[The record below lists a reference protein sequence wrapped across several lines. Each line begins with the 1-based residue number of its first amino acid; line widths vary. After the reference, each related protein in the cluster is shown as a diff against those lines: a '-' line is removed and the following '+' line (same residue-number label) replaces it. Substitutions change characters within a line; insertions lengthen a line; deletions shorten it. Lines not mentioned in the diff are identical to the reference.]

1 MKNVSEKLF
10 KEDIHMHLSPI
21 AVLGNVSCQMSNV
34 QGVISI
40 GKASWIQWRLFIKN
54 NEVFHSILCILQENI
69 LLTLISKNSR
79 SQRID
84 ISEMNAR
91 LEARSE
97 FIKRGMIKVIKLL
110 ILLI

>member
-1 MKNVSEKLF
+1 MCNAYLYASEMQAGFNESLF
-10 KEDIHMHLSPI
+10 
-21 AVLGNVSCQMSNV
+21 N
-34 QGVISI
+34 
-40 GKASWIQWRLFIKN
+40 KN

-69 LLTLISKNSR
+69 LLTLISNNSR

-97 FIKRGMIKVIKLL
+97 FIKRGMIKVINLL
-110 ILLI
+110 ILPH